1 MCKKLA
7 LLLLLTFFFVG
18 SAQAQFVSAVA
29 HRNPS
34 APEPPEIGPD
44 PLDEDV
50 LVFVDRTHEYNEI
63 PAYLIGAQVVMTAN
77 DNKGVSAYELDLT
90 IVADCTVYVF
100 VDNRMGGA
108 AGGLGVDPVTTGMAW
123 LDADGYTDTG
133 DDIGI
138 DEGGDGDIDQYSS
151 VFARPA
157 QAGTV
162 VTVGGNTEGHG
173 GNMLSVAVQ
182 GPRLKAYDPVPED
195 GAIYTETWVSAAWTP
210 GDNAVSHDVYFSDNF
225 DDVNDGA
232 ADAFAGNQATASL
245 IAGFIGF
252 PFPDGLVPGTTYYW
266 RVDEVEADGTTNIGN
281 VWSFWVPPKKA
292 YDPSPPDGTEFV
304 MTEVELSWTPGFGA
318 KLHAVYFGENIQDV
332 DNAEGAVAQTATTFT
347 PAGPLEMDKTYYW
360 RVDELNPPDT
370 LKGDVWSFSTV
381 PDIPVADPN
390 LLCWWTFDEGAGS
403 TAVDSSGHDHHGTFA
418 GPTMPTWVPGIAGGA
433 LEFAGDGDHV
443 IDPDA
448 DYIDGLAAMTVMLWI
463 KSDLVGT
470 DKGFIIFEEPQGRDT
485 RNIRYDQDMGGG
497 LLDGIKYGA
506 CVNPGDTD
514 DDEDESPANVQTTE
528 WQHIALTWASGVGAF
543 PVGLNLYINGE
554 LQTPS
559 TDEPGA
565 EGVLTGYDRVIV
577 GKGGKEESAD
587 QSWDGLVDDVR
598 IYDKVLTQDE
608 IRLIMLRPDIM
619 QAWDPSPSSNSTVGV
634 DDVPPLT
641 WSAGE
646 NASQHDVYFGTDAD
660 AVKYA
665 DSSDTTGVYR
675 GRQTAMAFTPAEPI
689 EWGTGPYYWRI
700 DEVKNDGTI
709 SGGTIWSFTVADFL
723 PVDDFEKYTDNDPG
737 GEAVWQFWIDGVADP
752 AKGGSQIGNFLPTY
766 VETTTVQQG
775 VQSVEMFFDNTGGVT
790 NSEIELPIDQGR
802 DWTRN
807 GVEELSLWFHGHPGS
822 DGSFVQSP
830 VGTFTITSK
839 SGDIWDADDEFHYG
853 YKTLTGVGEIVARID
868 SVTNTA
874 AWTKCG
880 VMIRETLEPGSKFAA
895 VYVMAPNADGTP
907 TQGVRFQAR
916 TDTDIDATSD
926 SSVATQEQRDV
937 VPPYWVKLERDFAGN
952 FRGYYSSN
960 GTAWTPMSWNP
971 QGIPM
976 ESTVFVGLA
985 LTSNNTDEAAEA
997 RISNVT
1003 ITGNVTGQWTN
1014 RDIGIAA
1021 NPAEPLY
1028 VGIANATGV
1037 PAIVPHPDPLA
1048 LQIDEW
1054 REFPIPLQDFAD
1066 KGINLTDV
1074 RKLLIGIGAKGGA
1087 AAGGSGSVFLDNIT
1101 LRRSAPQPQP

>member
-1 MCKKLA
+1 MV
-7 LLLLLTFFFVG
+7 LLILG
-18 SAQAQFVSAVA
+18 QVSALTA
-29 HRNPS
+29 G
-34 APEPPEIGPD
+34 E
-44 PLDEDV
+44 
-50 LVFVDRTHEYNEI
+50 
-63 PAYLIGAQVVMTAN
+63 LIKINFQLEGA
-77 DNKGVSAYELDLT
+77 E
-90 IVADCTVYVF
+90 
-100 VDNRMGGA
+100 
-108 AGGLGVDPVTTGMAW
+108 
-123 LDADGYTDTG
+123 
-133 DDIGI
+133 
-138 DEGGDGDIDQYSS
+138 
-151 VFARPA
+151 
-157 QAGTV
+157 
-162 VTVGGNTEGHG
+162 
-173 GNMLSVAVQ
+173 
-182 GPRLKAYDPVPED
+182 VPED
-195 GAIYTETWVSAAWTP
+195 YLPDTGQLFGDQGNGYSYGWSQDMSDQTRDRNSGNAPDQRYDTLIHFRGRGATWEIELPPGTYRVFIVCGDPSNADTNNQIELEGEILADDPDGEDSFDEYEFTILVTDGRLTWTEPAGTYVKPCFIEIESSKPLVQATKPDPKDGSMLEGTWATLTWRA
-210 GDNAVSHDVYFSDNF
+210 GELAVSHDVYLSDNF
-225 DDVNDGA
+225 DDVNEGTPDSPSYR
-232 ADAFAGNQATASL
+232 GNKSL
-245 IAGFIGF
+245 TDTMQIVGFVGF
-252 PFPDGLVPGTTYYW
+252 PYPEGLVPGTTYYW
-266 RVDEVEADGTTNIGN
+266 RIDEVNDADPNSPWKGD
-281 VWSFWVPPKKA
+281 VWSFWIPPQKA
-292 YDPSPPDGTEFV
+292 YDPVP
-304 MTEVELSWTPGFGA
+304 
-318 KLHAVYFGENIQDV
+318 
-332 DNAEGAVAQTATTFT
+332 AEGAVFIPEDVTLEWTPGLNAKLHYVYFGDDPEVVANATGAAPVSSTTFN
-347 PAGPLEMDKTYYW
+347 PGPLELDKTYYW
-360 RVDELNPPDT
+360 RVDESDPPFT
-370 LKGDVWSFSTV
+370 HTGNVWSFTTL
-381 PDIPVADPN
+381 PDIPVTDPN

-403 TAVDSSGHDHHGTFA
+403 TAVDSSGYDHHGTFA
-418 GPTMPTWVPGIAGGA
+418 GPTMPMWVPGIAGGA

-448 DYIDGLAAMTVMLWI
+448 DYIDGLAAMTAMLWI

-960 GTAWTPMSWNP
+960 GTAWTPMIWNP

-1028 VGIANATGV
+1028 VGLANATGV